1 VPTLSVNTLGAG
13 AFAHFYAVNGQP
25 PVIDSIPIPIQQ
37 VTAALGSGTPGYSSA
52 ASTGQ
57 PSNAPLY
64 SPIWEEGRGDGGTG
78 GRGARQSQSQRRAGL
93 CLCRITP
100 SPRRPVP
107 PSVFQVTFN
116 PGVAPLPLRSVQ
128 DIQQA
133 VAVGLVTV
141 AAGRPDD
148 TFNCPVP
155 FFYQPGG

>member
-1 VPTLSVNTLGAG
+1 MPTLSVNTLGAG

-52 ASTGQ
+52 ACTGQ

-64 SPIWEEGRGDGGTG
+64 SPIW
-78 GRGARQSQSQRRAGL
+78 
-93 CLCRITP
+93 
-100 SPRRPVP
+100 
-107 PSVFQVTFN
+107 SVFQVTFN

-133 VAVGLVTV
+133 VAAGLVTV